1 MSAMAFYLRKFYGSS
16 SLVLGNRP
24 QNQR

>member
-16 SLVLGNRP
+16 RLVLGNRP